1 MFDKIKR
8 LGTDTAIYGIS
19 TIVGRSLNFLLVPFY
34 TNVLEPG
41 RYGLVAYVYS
51 IVAFI
56 TVIYNYG
63 LESAYFKYSS
73 SLEIGSP
80 KQNFSTPFVS
90 LFLSS
95 IVFTIAI
102 VLCTGPI
109 EGLLNL
115 PENFTP
121 VIYLSAG
128 MLAFDTLSLVPFAS
142 LRMERKAKKF
152 ALIKFINILVTV
164 VLNIVLLVGFG
175 MGVMGIF
182 ISGFVA
188 SLITFLLLLPTVIS
202 HFTMSFNGSL
212 LTSLLKFGLPFIPSG
227 LAAQAIQ
234 VIDRPILRNLT
245 DDATVGVYQAN
256 YRLGIFMM
264 LVVQMFD
271 YAWRPFYFSMDKEP
285 DAKPIFARVLT
296 YFILVM
302 SVLFIAVSLFISD
315 IVKIRFFGHAFIHP
329 DYWGGLNIVPI
340 VLLGYMFLGISNNL
354 SAGIYIQKKTHLM
367 PIVTI
372 AGAVVNIAANY
383 FLIPVMGI
391 TGAALATLVAYFV
404 MAGLLY
410 VMSGIVY
417 PIRYEFGR
425 ILKIAL
431 SAACIMAV
439 FYYVP
444 APFSP
449 ILFKLILIAAF
460 LGLMYILKFFSEHEI
475 NLIVGLFKKKTG
487 IPLSDTVSTKE
498 NGNLGV

>member
-41 RYGLVAYVYS
+41 KYGLVAYVYS
-51 IVAFI
+51 IIAFI

-73 SLEIGSP
+73 SLEVGTR

-90 LFLSS
+90 LFISS
-95 IVFTIAI
+95 IIFTIVI
-102 VLCTGPI
+102 VASAGPI

-115 PENFTP
+115 PGNFTS

-152 ALIKFINILVTV
+152 ALIKFINILITV
-164 VLNIVLLVGFG
+164 VLNIVLLVNFG
-175 MGVMGIF
+175 MGIIGIF
-182 ISGFVA
+182 ISGFIA
-188 SLITFLLLLPTVIS
+188 SVVTFLLLLPTVWE
-202 HFTMSFNGSL
+202 HFTMKFNNALLSSL
-212 LTSLLKFGLPFIPSG
+212 LRFGLPFIPSG

-234 VIDRPILRNLT
+234 VIDRPILRKLT
-245 DDATVGVYQAN
+245 DDATVGIYQAN

-271 YAWRPFYFSMDKEP
+271 YAWRPFYFSMEKEP

-296 YFILVM
+296 YFVLVM
-302 SVLFIAVSLFISD
+302 SVLFLVVSLFISD
-315 IVKIRFFGHAFIHP
+315 IVKVRFFGHAFIHP
-329 DYWGGLNIVPI
+329 DYWSGLNIVPI
-340 VLLGYMFLGISNNL
+340 VLLGYMFLGISNNF
-354 SAGIYIQKKTHLM
+354 SAGIFIQKKTHLM

-372 AGAVVNIAANY
+372 AGAVVNIVANY

-391 TGAALATLVAYFV
+391 TGAALATLLAYFV
-404 MAGLLY
+404 MAILLY
-410 VMSGIVY
+410 AMSTRIY

-425 ILKIAL
+425 IFKIAL
-431 SAACIMAV
+431 AV
-439 FYYVP
+439 TCVMLMFYYIP
-444 APFSP
+444 PP
-449 ILFKLILIAAF
+449 IPPRLFKLILIGAF
-460 LGLMYILKFFSEHEI
+460 LLLMYLLKFFSENEI
-475 NLIVGLFKKKTG
+475 KFIAKLFKRKTG
-487 IPLSDTVSTKE
+487 TSLSDTDSTE
-498 NGNLGV
+498 DDGNLGV